1 MIAITLLPF
10 ETQYV
15 RAKEHK
21 EKLKIVKTSDDFNPM
36 LEAFRNNN
44 YEYLFDTLKDIVT
57 FTKNKSEEYY
67 FIIPDTE
74 FETINT

>member
-21 EKLKIVKTSDDFNPM
+21 EKLKIVKQVMTLILCLKLLGTIIMNI
-36 LEAFRNNN
+36 
-44 YEYLFDTLKDIVT
+44 YL
-57 FTKNKSEEYY
+57 
-67 FIIPDTE
+67 IP
-74 FETINT
+74 